1 MHYIWTKKLSMR
13 IGVLGTGSVGEAI
26 ASELIKKGH
35 SVQMGSRSVDNE
47 KSTAWVEK
55 MANEKASKGN
65 FSQTAQ
71 YGELIFLCLSGSYT
85 LDVIETIDPENF
97 SGKIIIDT
105 TNPLDFSKGMPPDI
119 LKEFSSVS
127 LGESV
132 QRKLP
137 AALVVKTLN
146 TVNYKLMVNARLVN
160 NGDHHL
166 FLCGDNAKAKQEVK
180 NFLSDNFYWKIDHF
194 VDLGGIASAKTVEAI
209 VPFWVSV
216 WKSLETP
223 LFNFKIVQ

>member
-1 MHYIWTKKLSMR
+1 MR

-26 ASELIKKGH
+26 ASELIKNGH
-35 SVQMGSRSVDNE
+35 SVQMGSRTTENE

-55 MANEKASKGN
+55 MSNEKASKGN
-65 FSQTAQ
+65 FAQ
-71 YGELIFLCLSGSYT
+71 AAQFGELIFLCLNGSYT
-85 LDVIETIDPENF
+85 MDAIETIDPKNL

-105 TNPLDFSKGMPPDI
+105 TNPLDFSKGMPPEI

-137 AALVVKTLN
+137 TALVVKTLN

-166 FLCGDNAKAKQEVK
+166 FLSGNDVEAKQKVK
-180 NFLSDNFYWKIDHF
+180 KFLADNFFWKMDHF
-194 VDLGGIASAKTVEAI
+194 VDLGSIASAKTIEAI